1 MRKSDENLIDVDVG
15 EILKPIQGYENRYL
29 ISSYGRVWSI
39 RGKKWLKYSVPSN
52 GYAQIILCVNFHKK
66 ARMIHRLVAETFL
79 PKIEGKEYVNHKD
92 GNKLNN
98 NINNLEWCTCSENQQ
113 HVNEMGLK
121 HNIPY
126 GDKSVMAK
134 LTWDDIH
141 FMREHYK
148 PYDEQYNTTMLAK
161 IFNIDKS
168 EAYAIIAN
176 KRWKEED
183 YHYEKRR

>member
-1 MRKSDENLIDVDVG
+1 M
-15 EILKPIQGYENRYL
+15 EIWKDIKGYEGYYQ
-29 ISSYGRVWSI
+29 ISNKGQVKNIKTNKILTGDINNAGYHRVT
-39 RGKKWLKYSVPSN
+39 LYSPIK
-52 GYAQIILCVNFHKK
+52 QRFFT
-66 ARMIHRLVAETFL
+66 HRLVALHFCENNNNE
-79 PKIEGKEYVNHKD
+79 KNIVNHKD

-113 HVNEMGLK
+113 HVNEMGLRQ
-121 HNIPY
+121 NVPC

-161 IFNIDKS
+161 MFNIHKS

-183 YHYEKRR
+183 YHYEKCRQIRLYV

>member
-39 RGKKWLKYSVPSN
+39 RTHRWLKYSVPSN
-52 GYAQIILCVNFHKK
+52 GYAQIILCVNFHKR
-66 ARMIHRLVAETFL
+66 ARMIHRLVAEAFL
-79 PKIEGKEYVNHKD
+79 PKIEGKEYINHKD
-92 GNKLNN
+92 GN
-98 NINNLEWCTCSENQQ
+98 NINNLEWCTCSENQE
-113 HVNEMGLK
+113 HVNKMGLR

-161 IFNIDKS
+161 MFNINKS
-168 EAYAIIAN
+168 TAHAIIAN

-183 YHYEKRR
+183 YHYEKCR